1 MPGMPR
7 SVWNGSIS
15 FGLVNIPVRL
25 FPATEQRDPRFH
37 MVDRRTG
44 RRVRYRRVV
53 EEPVPPP
60 DEPSEPEEVEP
71 RAGGT
76 EQESTPTR
84 SADDRPVAEDEEA
97 SPPPARE
104 EREVSYADTARGYD
118 VGGGQHVVVD
128 REELEALRPEPSRT
142 IDIEHFVALADVDP
156 VYFEKSYHLAP
167 TDDLAE
173 KPYAL
178 LRVAMEH
185 SGRVA
190 VGRFILRSR
199 EHLVLIRP
207 TAGILGLETMYLED
221 EVRKPAEAWVD
232 RVRAVEAE
240 VTDAEVGMAARLIGA
255 LAADW
260 DPSQYRDPYRERVL
274 DLVRSR
280 APVTEPEEAVQ
291 PEGASV
297 TDLMDALKASVDALK
312 DVPSRKRA
320 GGSGRR

>member
-1 MPGMPR
+1 MPR

-53 EEPVPPP
+53 EEPVSPPEGP
-60 DEPSEPEEVEP
+60 PVTEEVEP
-71 RAGGT
+71 VSA
-76 EQESTPTR
+76 EAESRPGPPV
-84 SADDRPVAEDEEA
+84 DDRPVEDDDVP
-97 SPPPARE
+97 SQPSRE
-104 EREVSYADTARGYD
+104 EREVAYGEIARGYD
-118 VGGGQHVVVD
+118 VGGGQHVVVE

-167 TDDLAE
+167 ADDLAD

-178 LRVAMEH
+178 LRVAMER
-185 SGRVA
+185 SARVA
-190 VGRFILRSR
+190 VGRFVLRSR

-221 EVRKPAEAWVD
+221 EVRNPAEAWVG

-240 VTDAEVGMAARLIGA
+240 VTDAEVGMAGRLIEA
-255 LAADW
+255 LAAEW
-260 DPSQYRDPYRERVL
+260 DPSQYQDPYRERVL

-280 APVTEPEEAVQ
+280 APVSEPEEMDQ
-291 PEGASV
+291 PVPASV
-297 TDLMDALKASVDALK
+297 TDLMDALQASVDALK
-312 DVPSRKRA
+312 EPRTKRA